1 MSNELL
7 NLFSRFGAWGV
18 LHRDQT
24 KNERK
29 ALQRFLKKGY
39 VSKVYRKKKVF
50 YQLTEKALPLLEWY
64 RQQLVCR
71 ARLEEA
77 FKGRTSLLY
86 SALLGDL
93 RFMNESSKE
102 ATSYRLLGDWQLLR
116 PVNKYGLALSQERF
130 YENQLP

>member
-1 MSNELL
+1 MTNDSL

-29 ALQRFLKKGY
+29 ALGRFLRKGY
-39 VSKVYRKKKVF
+39 VTKVYRKKKVF

-71 ARLEEA
+71 ARLEQA
-77 FKGRTSLLY
+77 FKGRTSRLY

-93 RFMNESSKE
+93 RFMDESTKE
-102 ATSYRLLGDWQLLR
+102 AAFYRFLGDWQLLR
-116 PVNKYGLALSQERF
+116 PVNKYGLSLSQERF
-130 YENQLP
+130 YEDQLQ

>member
-1 MSNELL
+1 MVNESLNLL
-7 NLFSRFGAWGV
+7 NRLAIWGV

-50 YQLTEKALPLLEWY
+50 YQLTEKALPLLEWH

-71 ARLEEA
+71 ARLEQA
-77 FKGRTSLLY
+77 FKGRTSRLY

-93 RFMNESSKE
+93 RFMDESRKE
-102 ATSYRLLGDWQLLR
+102 AESYRFLGDWQLLR
-116 PVNKYGLALSQERF
+116 PINKYGLTLSQERF
-130 YENQLP
+130 YESQLP